1 MPYLLD
7 TNHCSYLMNGLDKL
21 SHRRKPEEVKTI
33 ARFQATKD
41 TVYMAEVSLGEL
53 VAGAELSPHTS
64 KIYARIANFR
74 GCVVPAPIDELCW
87 ELYGKTK
94 AALRKSGKVITDM
107 DLLIAC
113 AASRYG
119 SILVSN
125 DAAFAH
131 LPSGFH
137 VENWAV

>member
-1 MPYLLD
+1 
-7 TNHCSYLMNGLDKL
+7 MNGLDKL
-21 SHRRKPEEVKTI
+21 SHRRKPEEIKTI
-33 ARFQATKD
+33 DRFQATKD

-64 KIYARIANFR
+64 KIYTRIANFR

-131 LPSGFH
+131 LPAGFH

>member
-7 TNHCSYLMNGLDKL
+7 TNHCSYLMNGLDKA
-21 SHRRKPEEVKTI
+21 SHRRKPEEVNTI
-33 ARFQATKD
+33 NHFQATKD

-53 VAGAELSPHTS
+53 VAGAELSLHAA
-64 KIYARIANFR
+64 KIYTRITNFR
-74 GCVVPAPIDELCW
+74 SCVVPAPIDDLCW

-94 AALRKSGKVITDM
+94 AALRKNGKVITDL

-125 DAAFAH
+125 DNAFAH
-131 LPSGFH
+131 LPAGFL

>member
-21 SHRRKPEEVKTI
+21 SHRRKPEEIKTI
-33 ARFQATKD
+33 DRFQATKD

-64 KIYARIANFR
+64 KIYTRIANFR
-74 GCVVPAPIDELCW
+74 GFVVPAPIDELCW

-131 LPSGFH
+131 LPAGFH